1 MNEIKDILLVGEKV
15 LWSGRPQLVSRIAIA
30 YGLFALVLISVFS
43 LPLVHA
49 AMTGDMSVFEQLNV
63 TINEEKVTAETPI
76 SVVYSTLVLLAFMFV
91 IFGGATAL
99 WMVSSLRRSFWLTD
113 LRAIIK
119 TDFPLAKTTSI
130 NLANTFV
137 VQRTGRRAIGTVTL
151 FPTQPGLLSRLMAL
165 YQVPANSLT
174 NIEKPHDIEILILNT
189 IAQLRKEQM
198 Q

>member
-1 MNEIKDILLVGEKV
+1 MDEIRDILLDGEKV
-15 LWSGRPQLVSRIAIA
+15 LWSGRPQLVSRVAIT
-30 YGLFALVLISVFS
+30 YGLFALVLISVLS
-43 LPLVHA
+43 LPLVHT
-49 AMTGDMSVFEQLNV
+49 AMTGDMSVFEQINF

-76 SVVYSTLVLLAFMFV
+76 SVIYSTLMMLAFMVV

-99 WMVSSLRRSFWLTD
+99 WMVSSLRKSFWLTN

-119 TDFPLAKTTSI
+119 KDFPLAKTTSI

-151 FPTQPGLLSRLMAL
+151 FPTQPGFLSRLMAL

-174 NIEKPHDIEILILNT
+174 NIENPHDIEILILNT